1 MLTKVSINDP
11 LSTQVVKIT
20 LANRI
25 YASGVVLAGGQYI
38 LTAAH
43 LFTSNF
49 ALSDLTITDAMGK
62 RVGMAQAIDIHP
74 GWDNNRS
81 SYNHDLALIK
91 LTHSTLLSNQGYEVY
106 RGSSEIGQT
115 FMRVGYAGTE
125 LVKGENTYDAYTDML
140 NTKDGSRIRLNTQLL
155 YDYDDGTPA
164 HDALGL
170 LFNVNNLGLGS
181 SESISQPGLSGAPTF
196 INNQIAGIGS
206 YIFRSDL
213 SDVNSVIDS
222 SFGEMGSDMRVSA
235 QADWIDYVTKGNPVY
250 VEPKVKSEVMTKVPE
265 PNYGSVVNYFLASFS
280 EPLKQDISFDYRTLD
295 GTAKAGLDYI
305 ATQGHID
312 MRIGQD
318 HVAIPVTILGDKLAE
333 GDETFQLEVRFGAI
347 TLVAVRTI
355 VDNDVL

>member
-1 MLTKVSINDP
+1 MT
-11 LSTQVVKIT
+11 TQVFKLSLQGKT
-20 LANRI
+20 
-25 YASGVVLAGGQYI
+25 YDSGVLLSGGQYI
-38 LTAAH
+38 LTVAH
-43 LFTSNF
+43 LFNTNS
-49 ALSDLTITDAMGK
+49 LPSDLTITNAN
-62 RVGMAQAIDIHP
+62 AHATAIYIHP
-74 GWDNNRS
+74 YWRNDPS

-91 LTHSTLLSNQGYEVY
+91 LDRPLTGGYEIY
-106 RGSSEIGQT
+106 RGTAEIGQT
-115 FMRVGYAGTE
+115 FTRIGYVGNQ
-125 LVKGENTYDAYTDML
+125 LVEKQNTYDAYTNIVNPL
-140 NTKDGSRIRLNTQLL
+140 WGNSIEPNTQLL

-164 HDALGL
+164 HDALGV

-206 YIFRSDL
+206 YIFRSD
-213 SDVNSVIDS
+213 STDVNSVVDS

-235 QADWIDYVTKGNPVY
+235 EADWIDYVTKGNPMY
-250 VEPKVKSEVMTKVPE
+250 VEPKVKVDVMLKVPE

-280 EPLKQDISFDYRTLD
+280 EPLKQDFSFDYRTLD
-295 GTAKAGLDYI
+295 GTANAGLDYI

-318 HVAIPVTILGDKLAE
+318 HVVIPVTILGDKLAE
-333 GDETFQLEVRFGAI
+333 GDETFVLEVRFGGI